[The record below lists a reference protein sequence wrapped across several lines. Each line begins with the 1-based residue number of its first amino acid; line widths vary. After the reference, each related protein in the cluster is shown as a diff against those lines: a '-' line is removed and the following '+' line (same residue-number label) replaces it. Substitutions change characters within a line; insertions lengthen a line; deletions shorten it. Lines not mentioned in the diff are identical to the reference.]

1 MSSEEKSNILQRVTD
16 VIESHNLATKN
27 TPVILMV
34 SGGSDSTALAY
45 ISYELC
51 SAGVI
56 GNISIMHVNHG
67 LRGNDAKGD
76 VRFVAQLAE
85 LLDIPLFS
93 YDIDIPEIA
102 SRTGEN
108 IEALARHE
116 RYRCANEA
124 LADLCRQT
132 GSPVTDGRIFT
143 AHTGDDRVE
152 NFYMRSIVGT
162 GPGGFRGI
170 RYRNG
175 NIMRPL
181 LEETRM
187 SLQTYL
193 QTRLAE
199 GAPVIHDERGAL
211 WREDATNDCTDRF
224 RAYVRH
230 NMVPAA
236 KQWND
241 KVVETLGRTMDLIA
255 DEDDMLD
262 AMAADIEDQCARWL
276 VSDDQGDPQFSEGFI
291 LLPDMAEVQHPIQRR
306 VVHRMLKLMLGMD
319 IRVDTASVE
328 AVLGGFKDG
337 KPYGG
342 YVANIQGDI
351 AVSAN
356 KLGVRVEPMV
366 RYRVRRKRTK
376 RKGV

>member
-1 MSSEEKSNILQRVTD
+1 MPSDKKLNILQRVTS
-16 VIESHNLATKN
+16 VIESRDLASCDS
-27 TPVILMV
+27 PIILMV

-45 ISYELC
+45 ISYELHN
-51 SAGVI
+51 AGVI
-56 GNISIMHVNHG
+56 GNIGIMHVNHN
-67 LRGNDAKGD
+67 LRGDDAKD
-76 VRFVAQLAE
+76 DACFVAQLAE
-85 LLDIPLFS
+85 LFDIPLFS
-93 YDIDIPEIA
+93 YDIDVSEIA
-102 SRTGEN
+102 SKTGEN

-124 LADLCRQT
+124 LADLCQQI
-132 GSPVTDGRIFT
+132 GCPVSDGRIFT

-162 GPGGFRGI
+162 GPGGFRAI
-170 RYRNG
+170 RFRNE
-175 NIMRPL
+175 NIVRPL
-181 LEETRM
+181 LEETRI
-187 SLQTYL
+187 SLRAYL

-199 GAPVIHDERGAL
+199 CAPVVLDGQGGL

-230 NMVPAA
+230 NMVPVA

-262 AMAADIEDQCARWL
+262 DMAADIEEHCSRWL
-276 VSDDQGDPQFSEGFI
+276 ISDDQGDPQFSEGFI
-291 LLPDMAEVQHPIQRR
+291 LLPNMAEVQHPLQRR
-306 VVHRMLKLMLGMD
+306 VVHRMLKLMLGLD
-319 IRVDTASVE
+319 ARVDTATVE
-328 AVLGGFKDG
+328 AILNGFKDG

-342 YVANIQGDI
+342 YVTNIQGDI
-351 AVSAN
+351 AVSSN
-356 KLGVRVEPMV
+356 KLGVRVEPMM